1 MDLDRMDNLASID
14 SANMLGHIE
23 NQPEHYAAA
32 WQHAQNLPLPASLQ
46 DVRQVVIAGMGGSA
60 IGGELIANYVANTAP
75 VPIQVVRGYDLPTYA
90 RDKHTLVIASSFS
103 GNTEETLAIYEQAH
117 DQGAQILAVTTGGKL
132 AEQADREGHTVWQ
145 FEDTIGQ
152 PRAAIGWSL
161 GLMLAMA
168 NRLSWTAHDIE
179 QDFGESLA
187 NLCKYRERYTVNSS
201 AEQNPAKRQA
211 WQFLGRIP
219 VFIGGGVFEVV
230 ARRIKGQLNE
240 NSKFWAMYDP
250 LPEMN
255 HNSVVGITYPKDQL
269 KKLAI
274 LFITSREYDHPR
286 VALRHTLTFDLFN
299 QNGMMVDKFRP
310 RGRSL
315 LAQMMHAIYF
325 GDYVSFYA
333 AIANQTDPTEIPPI
347 MELKKALSATIS

>member
-1 MDLDRMDNLASID
+1 MDLDKMDNIPAID
-14 SANMLGHIE
+14 PSNMLGHIE

-32 WQHAQNLPLPASLQ
+32 WQHAQSLPLPTSLQ

-60 IGGELIANYVANTAP
+60 IGGELMANYVANTAP
-75 VPIQVVRGYDLPTYA
+75 VSIQVVRGYDLPAYA

-117 DQGAQILAVTTGGKL
+117 DQGAQIIAVTTGGKL
-132 AEQADREGHTVWQ
+132 AEQAEREGHIIWQ

-161 GLMLAMA
+161 GLMLALA
-168 NRLSWTAHDIE
+168 NRLGWTADIDL
-179 QDFGESLA
+179 DFAESIE
-187 NLCKYRERYTVNSS
+187 NLRKYRERYGVASP
-201 AEQNPAKRQA
+201 AENNPAKRQA

-219 VFIGGGVFEVV
+219 VFLGGGVFEVV

-255 HNSVVGITYPKDQL
+255 HNSVVGITYPVEQM
-269 KKLAI
+269 KKLCM

-299 QNGMMVDKFRP
+299 QNGIMVDKFRP
-310 RGRSL
+310 RGRTL
-315 LAQMMHAIYF
+315 LAQMMQAIYF

-333 AIANQTDPTEIPPI
+333 ALANKTDPTIIPPI
-347 MELKKALSATIS
+347 MELKKALSATES